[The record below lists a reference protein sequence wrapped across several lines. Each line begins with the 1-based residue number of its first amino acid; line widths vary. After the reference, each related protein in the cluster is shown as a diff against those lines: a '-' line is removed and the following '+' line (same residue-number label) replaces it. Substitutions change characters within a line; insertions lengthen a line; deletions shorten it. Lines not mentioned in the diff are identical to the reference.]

1 MKATTAILRA
11 ILAAAPA
18 ALYAGAVLAHVG
30 NLDGRMTGGGSFFC
44 NGVRITHGFTLH
56 CKEGEGPNRLEIN
69 FSGGNHFHLTELTDV
84 NCLDNPAL
92 DPGQPVV
99 RFDTL
104 VGSGVGTYNQEPAT
118 IELAFTD
125 AGEPG
130 GTVGSFPH
138 DVAAFSITLV
148 GETKP
153 VISCGKTQTDPP
165 SGPPLRQ
172 GNHQA
177 HPAINKP

>member
-1 MKATTAILRA
+1 MKTRAAILKTF
-11 ILAAAPA
+11 LVAAPV
-18 ALYAGAVLAHVG
+18 ALCAGVVFAHEG

-44 NGVRITHGFTLH
+44 GGVRITHGFTLH

-92 DPGQPVV
+92 DPGQPAV

-104 VGSGVGTYNQEPAT
+104 VASGVGTYNQEPAE
-118 IELAFTD
+118 IRLAFTD

-130 GTVGSFPH
+130 GTVGAYPH

-148 GETKP
+148 GENKP
-153 VISCGKTQTDPP
+153 VITCGKTQTDPP

-177 HPAINKP
+177 HPVSGKP

>member
-56 CKEGEGPNRLEIN
+56 CKEGEGPNRLQIN

-104 VGSGVGTYNQEPAT
+104 VGSGVGTYN
-118 IELAFTD
+118 
-125 AGEPG
+125 
-130 GTVGSFPH
+130 
-138 DVAAFSITLV
+138 
-148 GETKP
+148 
-153 VISCGKTQTDPP
+153 
-165 SGPPLRQ
+165 
-172 GNHQA
+172 
-177 HPAINKP
+177 